1 MKATTAVLAAGLT
14 LALSGCG
21 STTTQSAAPSTTR
34 SVSAPASA
42 PATQT
47 TRPTQPV
54 DQSEQPGTQPGQT
67 DPGGGIDAPAV
78 EPAPASTVTEKPAP
92 QTATT
97 IAAPNG
103 SGHGLCFD
111 VNSALADQAIK
122 RLAATASGPWQVE
135 GGSNDAIAD
144 GCDGVLSY
152 LIVTSGNI
160 HPYTHILYFTNGTYL
175 GTATSKPY
183 GYTTVT
189 GKTRTT
195 VSVDY
200 RWIKSD
206 EPLCCPAGGP
216 STVTFTLTGTTV
228 HANGQFPP
236 N

>member
-1 MKATTAVLAAGLT
+1 MLAVGLALT
-14 LALSGCG
+14 LSGCG

-34 SVSAPASA
+34 SVSAPVSA

-47 TRPTQPV
+47 TRVTQPV
-54 DQSEQPGTQPGQT
+54 DQSEQPRTQPGRT
-67 DPGGGIDAPAV
+67 DPGGSSDGPAV
-78 EPAPASTVTEKPAP
+78 EPAPQSTVTEKPAP

-111 VNSALADQAIK
+111 VNSGLANQAVK
-122 RLAATASGPWQVE
+122 GLASTASGPWQVYA
-135 GGSNDAIAD
+135 GSDDAIAD

-152 LIVTSGNI
+152 MIVTSGNI

-189 GKTRTT
+189 GKTRSA

-200 RWIKSD
+200 RWLKSN
-206 EPLCCPAGGP
+206 EPLCCPEGGP
-216 STVTFTLTGTTV
+216 STVTFTLSGTTV
-228 HANGQFPP
+228 TANGQFPP